1 MSVNLQLITPPSA
14 EPVTLAQAHS
24 QLALDAGFT
33 SDDAMILGL
42 ITAARQYAEKYT
54 YRAFFNQQWVRGLD
68 HFPYWYCANGTVN
81 PANRTDW
88 PYYAEFWNRITID
101 VPKPA
106 TLSVD
111 SITYIDQTGAVQTL
125 PAASYQADLISQ
137 PARIVPTS
145 GNYWPT
151 VLTYLPGSVKIAFT
165 AGSYVRKYTDTLA
178 VVGTAGVYTVTLS
191 QASAFATGTLL
202 FTGGL
207 SLADANGNPV
217 AFTNAAGV
225 LTVAASYAGQTLT
238 ANYYG
243 GNAPQTV
250 QQAILL
256 MVSHWY
262 NNRDASDPL
271 TLKEVPFGVH
281 ALLDCEKL
289 EVQGYKPYDQ

>member
-1 MSVNLQLITPPSA
+1 MSVNLQLVTPPSA

-24 QLALDAGFT
+24 QLTLDTGFT
-33 SDDAMILGL
+33 TDDTMILGL

-54 YRAFFNQQWVRGLD
+54 YRAFFNQQWVRTLD

-81 PANRTDW
+81 PANRADW

-106 TLSVD
+106 TLSLD

-125 PAASYQADLISQ
+125 PAASYQTDLISQ

-165 AGSYVRKYTDTLA
+165 AGSYVQKYTDTL
-178 VVGTAGVYTVTLS
+178 VVAEAAGVSTVTLS
-191 QASAFATGTLL
+191 QATAFAAGTLL

-207 SLADANGNPV
+207 SLVDATGNPV
-217 AFTNAAGV
+217 AFTDTDGV
-225 LTVAASYAGQTLT
+225 LTVAATYAGRTLT
-238 ANYYG
+238 ATYYG

-262 NNRDASDPL
+262 NSRDASDPL
-271 TLKEVPFGVH
+271 TLKEIPLGVH

-289 EVQGYKPYDQ
+289 EVQSYKPYDQ